1 MAILFEIRE
10 KSVIPHAEVL
20 MIEPFKTVWDR
31 DNTEGKELAKKEFAY
46 VEFLTSML
54 KTNPYR
60 EYSEDK
66 KEDIIKK
73 ELFGSFM
80 PEWKPDELVMGC
92 VGKVKEFQEEG
103 SLTYTYWL
111 SNKIAAEKL
120 IDFFTDF
127 DINERNPKSFMPVYK
142 PKEITTAINDAKQS
156 MASLKALK
164 DSVDEEVFEAV
175 KNRANKVISP
185 FANPNSLN
193 M

>member
-10 KSVIPHAEVL
+10 NSVIPYAEVL
-20 MIEPFKTVWDR
+20 MVEPFATIWYR
-31 DNTEGKELAKKEFAY
+31 DITENKELAKKEFAY

-60 EYSEDK
+60 EYSEDR
-66 KEDIIKK
+66 KEGVVRKA
-73 ELFGSFM
+73 LFDSFM
-80 PEWKPDELVMGC
+80 PNWKPDEYVMGAI
-92 VGKVKEFQEEG
+92 GEVKKFQEEG

-111 SNKIAAEKL
+111 SNKTAAEKL

-127 DINERNPKSFMPVYK
+127 DMNERNPKTFMPVYK
-142 PKEITTAINDAKQS
+142 PKEITSSLNDAKQTMS
-156 MASLKALK
+156 SLKALK